1 VSTLPI
7 LVKGILTG
15 SDAALAVD
23 AGADGNIVSNH
34 GGRQLDGAPATW
46 DFIEGGAGEERTLT
60 ANTAAFDRLC
70 LRPSVLRAASKP
82 DISTTIL
89 GRTWDAP
96 VAVAPVAYH
105 TLAHPLG
112 EIATV
117 QGTAAAATVPVV
129 ISTFAGRAFEEL
141 PPDVPRW
148 LQVYCLRDRTVTRHL
163 IERAENAGFEALVL
177 TADAPHLGRR
187 LRDVR
192 NGWRLPA
199 GIVPANLPGSG
210 FASPAAHAATEFDPD
225 LDWSVLPW
233 LRSVSTLP
241 ILVKG
246 ILTGPD
252 AAMAVDAGADG
263 VIVSNHGGRQLDGVP
278 ATLDVLPEIAAAV
291 AGAVPVLLDGG
302 IRRGRDILTALAL
315 GADATLIGR
324 PILHGLAV
332 AAAKGVQDVLT
343 ILLDELTD
351 TMALTG
357 TRTLTETNPTLLHPN
372 APDAPPTPVPVRERR

>member
-1 VSTLPI
+1 VHLTLA
-7 LVKGILTG
+7 
-15 SDAALAVD
+15 DYAAAARTRL
-23 AGADGNIVSNH
+23 
-34 GGRQLDGAPATW
+34 APATW
-46 DFIEGGAGEERTLT
+46 DFIEGGAGEERTLA
-60 ANTAAFDRLC
+60 ANTAAFDRIC

-129 ISTFAGRAFEEL
+129 VSTFAGRAFDEL

-246 ILTGPD
+246 ILTGQD
-252 AAMAVDAGADG
+252 AALAVDAGADG
-263 VIVSNHGGRQLDGVP
+263 IIVSNHGGRQLDGAP

-351 TMALTG
+351 AMALTG

-372 APDAPPTPVPVRERR
+372 APVTAPMPVPAESR